1 MNLLNRPD
9 ASCDE
14 TANHITLDDCIKNA
28 IEKKLN
34 CTLPDMSS
42 GEALAPV
49 GKPINKLCSSKEEF
63 LNYTLLRELSSISE
77 LKIFQDYG
85 CRISCQDNI
94 MSLIIEM
101 NFYVKAN
108 HIIE

>member
-9 ASCDE
+9 APCDE

-28 IEKKLN
+28 IEKRLN
-34 CTLPDMSS
+34 CTLPDMTS
-42 GEALAPV
+42 GRALAPN

-63 LNYTLLRELSSISE
+63 LNYTHFFKLSSLSE

-101 NFYVKAN
+101 NFTSKR
-108 HIIE
+108 IRM